1 MDEMM
6 DMTWKKL
13 APYKK
18 VYYDARSGL
27 IFGIVLTNVSDG
39 TAMAFYNDKSIG
51 DFISEDKAKNAV
63 ENRHAAELLEPPL

>member
-1 MDEMM
+1 MYMI
-6 DMTWKKL
+6 WKTL

-18 VYYDARSGL
+18 VYYDEISGL
-27 IFGIVLTNVSDG
+27 IFGIVLYNVSDG
-39 TAMAFYNDKSIG
+39 TAQGYYNNKLIG

>member
-1 MDEMM
+1 MNMI
-6 DMTWKKL
+6 WKTL

-18 VYYDARSGL
+18 VYYDETSGL
-27 IFGIVLTNVSDG
+27 IFGVVLYNVSDS
-39 TAMAFYNDKSIG
+39 TAQGYYNNKLIG